1 MKIIGSGGAEKD
13 VKQAIKDDQRFN
25 LIGHVE
31 QPKLAE
37 HYRQTDLTIV
47 PSLVY
52 ENSPKVIDESLVAN
66 VPVIAADIGGVS
78 EIVKDDYNGFTFV
91 PGNEKILIEVL
102 EHFLNHPENIE
113 KLRKNCFVSIRNF
126 SVANYIKQLT
136 KLV

>member
-1 MKIIGSGGAEKD
+1 M
-13 VKQAIKDDQRFN
+13 
-25 LIGHVE
+25 
-31 QPKLAE
+31 
-37 HYRQTDLTIV
+37 
-47 PSLVY
+47 
-52 ENSPKVIDESLVAN
+52 IDESLVAN

-102 EHFLNHPENIE
+102 EHFLNHPENID

-126 SVANYIKQLT
+126 SVANYIKQLI